1 MFKQREA
8 IIRLLKDDD
17 PETVYLTKRQLAQ
30 GGAETIGDLRDLL
43 SLDDEQVASH
53 IREIL
58 AEVESR
64 CARQRFERACCQL
77 GDTVELE
84 EACWLLAQIFLPA
97 VDIRPYRQLLDSW
110 GAELRRRLASAN
122 TDSSRVQLVAEFLGK
137 ELDFH
142 GNEDAYYDVRN
153 SLMPCVI
160 DSRLGIPISLSV
172 LYMFVGRRASIAL
185 EGVNLPGHFV
195 GRHGTVLFDCF
206 YRGEILTTRDCARI
220 LARQGHTLDATHL
233 QPAHPRLIMMRI
245 LANLLHIFEREDN
258 KDQQQLVA
266 SWIRLMNRRAD

>member
-17 PETVYLTKRQLAQ
+17 PETVLLTKRQLAQ

-43 SLDDEQVASH
+43 ALDDEQVASH

-64 CARQRFERACCQL
+64 CAKQRFERACGQVR
-77 GDTVELE
+77 DTIELE
-84 EACWLLAQIFLPA
+84 EACWSLAQVFLPR
-97 VDIRPYRQLLDSW
+97 VEIRPYRELLDSW
-110 GAELRRRLASAN
+110 GAELRRRLIAVKTELN
-122 TDSSRVQLVAEFLGK
+122 RVQVIAEFLGK

-153 SLMPCVI
+153 SLIPCVI

-172 LYMFVGRRASIAL
+172 LYMFVGRRASITL

-206 YRGEILTTRDCARI
+206 YRGQILTTRDCARI
-220 LARQGHTLDATHL
+220 LARQGHTLDPMHL
-233 QPAHPRLIMMRI
+233 QPAHPKLIMMRI
-245 LANLLHIFEREDN
+245 LANLLHIFEREDD
-258 KDQQQLVA
+258 KEQQQLVA
-266 SWIRLMNRRAD
+266 NWIRLIHPGDR